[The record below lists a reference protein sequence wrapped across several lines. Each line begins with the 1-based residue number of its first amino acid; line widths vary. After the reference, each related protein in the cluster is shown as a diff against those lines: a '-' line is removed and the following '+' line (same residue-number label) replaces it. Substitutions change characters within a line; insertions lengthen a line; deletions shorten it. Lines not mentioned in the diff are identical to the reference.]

1 MPANAVSVMAKNRRV
16 RRYWIERGPGTS
28 ALRVWLLLALV
39 AEAVAHAA
47 HGEDVLRL
55 LGVALELL
63 AQMADVHVDRAWIA
77 IRRVAPHAL
86 EQHVPREHPPRR
98 SRQRAEDLELDICCL
113 HIGLA
118 HAHAPLGEVH
128 LELPHRQRRVVA
140 RGLCRTAH
148 VGT

>member
-63 AQMADVHVDRAWIA
+63 AQMANVHVDGARVA
-77 IRRVAPHAL
+77 IRGIAPYAL
-86 EQHVPREHPPRR
+86 QQHVAREHPPGR
-98 SRQRAEDLELDICCL
+98 SRQRAEDLELDIGRL
-113 HIGLA
+113 DLGRA
-118 HAHAPLGEVH
+118 HPDAPFGEVH
-128 LELPHRQRRVVA
+128 LEL
-140 RGLCRTAH
+140 AH
-148 VGT
+148 DQGR